1 METEISRRDG
11 GYDAGEHERVSDG
24 ADGVDWEKQMYD
36 VRRLRTLL
44 EPDDSG
50 PAYYCN
56 SETWWI
62 STRTRCSSGRTA
74 VALTELICASF
85 VARSSWDLLRNC
97 DGKIT

>member
-44 EPDDSG
+44 EPDDSDPRIIVTVRRG
-50 PAYYCN
+50 GYRLEPDALENPA
-56 SETWWI
+56 S
-62 STRTRCSSGRTA
+62 A
-74 VALTELICASF
+74 
-85 VARSSWDLLRNC
+85 
-97 DGKIT
+97 